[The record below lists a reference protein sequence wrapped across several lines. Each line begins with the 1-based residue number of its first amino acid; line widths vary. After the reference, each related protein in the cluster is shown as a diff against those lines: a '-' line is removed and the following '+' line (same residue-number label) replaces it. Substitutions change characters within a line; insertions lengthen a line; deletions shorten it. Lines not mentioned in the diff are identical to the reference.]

1 MGDATVR
8 RLPGIEWGIVSQAFP
23 GETECGDRHLVAGFP
38 NGALVAVID
47 GLGHGEEAAAGDT
60 LIFATD
66 GISSEFARGI
76 PWGLSPQEIAN
87 SVCARHFKGTDD
99 ALVLVARYRGGV
111 RGEDGA

>member
-1 MGDATVR
+1 MHQRVFTVGGVVGFQLPTIRSVVVPVAEGDM
-8 RLPGIEWGIVSQAFP
+8 
-23 GETECGDRHLVAGFP
+23 
-38 NGALVAVID
+38 
-47 GLGHGEEAAAGDT
+47 